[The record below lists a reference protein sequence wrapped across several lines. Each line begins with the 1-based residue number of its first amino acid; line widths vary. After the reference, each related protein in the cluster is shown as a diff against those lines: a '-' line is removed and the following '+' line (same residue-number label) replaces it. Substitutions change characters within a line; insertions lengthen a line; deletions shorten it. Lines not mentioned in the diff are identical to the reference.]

1 MTDVCQGGP
10 TTLAG
15 GLNAERAGATEE
27 RNRPPAEI
35 NRNYEYCVEGDDL
48 ASSAV
53 SCPHCCKE
61 GLNVGGSGQEVV
73 RWDQQ
78 QRHGALRVQWCTFI
92 YQWSDYARRW
102 RNKFLRLDAATR
114 QALCACVIGFM
125 GLRLLA
131 HLRLVVSSQRQSPF
145 RILADH
151 RMPALIAFES
161 AIYVGPE
168 FVMYFCLPALRR
180 AGNVGPFAAWLLMKL
195 CYTTWMVA
203 SSKVNGPLLVSGFK
217 MMRDRAVMA
226 STFYAHNSYSKY
238 LVCRPRTLPDLYG
251 SRTSALPEI
260 CHEPSG
266 LSREDILK
274 ACACLYEV
282 LASSEHGELIQVL
295 PPVMNA

>member
-1 MTDVCQGGP
+1 MC
-10 TTLAG
+10 
-15 GLNAERAGATEE
+15 
-27 RNRPPAEI
+27 
-35 NRNYEYCVEGDDL
+35 
-48 ASSAV
+48 
-53 SCPHCCKE
+53 
-61 GLNVGGSGQEVV
+61 
-73 RWDQQ
+73 
-78 QRHGALRVQWCTFI
+78 
-92 YQWSDYARRW
+92 
-102 RNKFLRLDAATR
+102 
-114 QALCACVIGFM
+114 
-125 GLRLLA
+125 LRLLA
-131 HLRLVVSSQRQSPF
+131 HLRLVVSCQRQSPF

-274 ACACLYEV
+274 ACACLYEM
-282 LASSEHGELIQVL
+282 LASSEHGELIQMHHDKYGAYMENFVL
-295 PPVMNA
+295 DNALGACVWVFALCNALWTAVSMVKMLLGDMVALTILYLSYTRQRRRGSTRRGAFHAALLALLTTGKPLPDVVPYHQVAEAAEVQEQEVAAATTTHTTMVNRTLTRGVGAS